1 MNAMLILLAE
11 RMVSVFF
18 LSVSRAVFTPDL
30 KLVFFDAFSLLVV
43 PKAFI
48 SKHSFLTL

>member
-11 RMVSVFF
+11 RTVSVFF
-18 LSVSRAVFTPDL
+18 SVSRAVFTPDL
-30 KLVFFDAFSLLVV
+30 KLVFFDAFLLLMF

-48 SKHSFLTL
+48 SKHSFLIL